1 MFDAHAHI
9 GEYRHDALICTS
21 QSDEYQIAERYPLH
35 SYGTLSPDENVPFI
49 IEERLREDP
58 SAFIG
63 EFGPDSRFEYSITV
77 IKALLELARDY
88 SRPFT
93 LHVVRRHDEM
103 LHLLRQIKT
112 GVPFIVHGFTSSAQI
127 ADEYIR
133 LGGFI
138 SLGKRS
144 LRSRDFTSLLRKNFL
159 LESDLPCSSEADRVL
174 EEVYTSAALQLGTS
188 IAVLEEMIDERR
200 TVFTS

>member
-9 GEYRHDALICTS
+9 GEYRQDALICTS
-21 QSDEYQIAERYPLH
+21 LPEEYQSAVSYPLH
-35 SYGTLSPDENVPFI
+35 SYGTLSTDENVPQL
-49 IEERLREDP
+49 IEERLKKDTA
-58 SAFIG
+58 AFIG

-77 IKALLELARDY
+77 IRTLLELARDY

-103 LHLLRQIKT
+103 LHLLKDMKVR
-112 GVPFIVHGFTSSAQI
+112 VPFIVHGFTSSARI
-127 ADEYIR
+127 ADEYCR

-144 LRSRDFTSLLRKNFL
+144 IRSRDFSSLVRKNFL
-159 LESDLPCSSEADRVL
+159 LESDMPCSPEADIVL
-174 EEVYTSAALQLGTS
+174 EEVYTSVALQLGIS
-188 IAVLEEMIDERR
+188 FARLEEMTDERR